1 MIDVHS
7 PFGHDLFKVPIRH
20 GAADIKKHGEK
31 DDLLRKLSAFE

>member
-20 GAADIKKHGEK
+20 GVTDKKNTAKRMISFGN
-31 DDLLRKLSAFE
+31 